1 VEIPKNVEVLSVE
14 RAGALDRYGQPIQET
29 AYQQRAARLERKHAM
44 ARGLDGDV
52 VDIDALLYADD
63 MELRARDLI
72 TLNNTAEDRYV
83 VFDVSE
89 ETDVDGTMLFQRA
102 RLVKQR

>member
-14 RAGALDRYGQPIQET
+14 RAGALDRYGQPIQNT
-29 AYQQRAARLERKHAM
+29 AYEPRFARLERKHSM
-44 ARGLDGDV
+44 VRSPDGDV
-52 VDIDALLYADD
+52 VDIDAQLYADD

-72 TLNNTAEDRYV
+72 TLNNAAKDRYV